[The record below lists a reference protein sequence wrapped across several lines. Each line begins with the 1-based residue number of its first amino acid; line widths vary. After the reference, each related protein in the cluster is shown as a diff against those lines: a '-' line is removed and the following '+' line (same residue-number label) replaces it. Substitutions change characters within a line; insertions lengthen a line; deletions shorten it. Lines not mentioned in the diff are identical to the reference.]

1 MYNVLVVDDTE
12 INLIMIRQL
21 LSGFPVTVDTATGGS
36 SALSYLEK
44 KEYDFCL
51 FDYQMP
57 EMSGVELLTAL
68 RGLDNENKS
77 VPVVAMT
84 GTEDE
89 NAVDYFVELGFNDF
103 LNKPVKK
110 DELLMKLL
118 EILDDPVFDEG
129 GYEVTEEELK
139 KIPQGLLGIDDI
151 DVKTGMKSAGSAE
164 DYVSAVRI
172 FFKAIDKTADEIETA
187 FNSGDMKNYTI
198 KVHGLKSTARMI
210 GAYRLSDMAAKLEE
224 ESKTSGDKD
233 LTLDTAALL
242 DTYRELHEKIRPAM
256 QEDHK
261 DGVDRKRIDDAY
273 ATLKD
278 YAATEDYDLIEL
290 VIGAMERYEMPE
302 EDEDRFRR
310 MKSYLL
316 EFNFDEI
323 KKVLEEVG

>member
-1 MYNVLVVDDTE
+1 MYNVLVVDDTD
-12 INLIMIRQL
+12 INLIMIKQL

-36 SALSYLEK
+36 EALEHLDK
-44 KEYDFCL
+44 KDYDFCL

-68 RGLDNENKS
+68 RGLDNDNKS

-139 KIPQGLLGIDDI
+139 KIPQGLLKVDDI

-172 FFKAIDKTADEIETA
+172 FYKAIDKTADEIEAA

-210 GAYRLSDMAAKLEE
+210 GAYKLSDMAAKLEE

-233 LTLDTAALL
+233 LTKDTADLL
-242 DTYRELHEKIRPAM
+242 ETYRELHNKLLPAM